1 MSICIGLQWSDA
13 RMMAESVGDFSF
25 TAMLDRMRRRE
36 KNALGVLAALLVAI
50 LLYEGICAPL
60 LRWRQRQRAIIA
72 VKTAQLQQLS
82 TSLDEFRSI
91 EKRLLLLQNMIDTRR
106 RDFTLF
112 SFLNQISET
121 LDLGKHIVLMK
132 PTHPETIGPYR
143 LARIEMKWK
152 DVGLDT
158 LVQWL
163 GQVEESG
170 NLVHVQKLALQPSTE
185 NPALLDV
192 GIQVQTLER

>member
-1 MSICIGLQWSDA
+1 
-13 RMMAESVGDFSF
+13 MAESVGDFSF

-36 KNALGVLAALLVAI
+36 KNALSILAALLVAI
-50 LLYEGICAPL
+50 FLYEGLCAPL
-60 LRWRQRQRAIIA
+60 LRWRQRQRSIIA
-72 VKTAQLQQLS
+72 VKTAQLHQLD
-82 TSLDEFRSI
+82 TALDEYRRI
-91 EKRLLLLQNMIDTRR
+91 AERRLLLQNRIDTRR

-112 SFLNQISET
+112 SFLNQISEV

-132 PTHPETIGPYR
+132 PTHPERIGPYR

-152 DVGLDT
+152 DVRLDS

-163 GQVEESG
+163 GRVEESG
-170 NLVHVQKLALQPSTE
+170 NLVHVQKLTLQPSTE

-192 GIQVQTLER
+192 GILVQTLER